1 MPTRGR
7 GCPAR
12 TSGRAPEPT
21 PSYPWEAVPPSPPPK
36 PTSPR
41 PAPAPATPSGS
52 LSAGLK
58 EQLTVQALGLLNEQ
72 VQARIV
78 HYKAELETN
87 AELDAITAQ
96 VVAQLKAMQASAAE
110 EPARRRELAEL
121 QAEQTRTLSRL
132 LERCFGAGESSGF
145 ATSNLKSV
153 GRRMA
158 KLFFESELHEK
169 TNGNKDKTIHF
180 PEQGVFYVLQ
190 RYKNRLHAELEGF
203 SYANDELKRAT
214 AALLS
219 KTEKDLQVAF
229 LSRRSPELNRVMN
242 IYTSVL
248 LRFLTLHLPPHLGE
262 LSGAVVRAA
271 QTASQPNSVGYK
283 IHSESFAAFRR
294 EWEQGFMRLLVG
306 YCGDQ
311 LPAQLAAGD
320 QELREDTIKFFTD
333 PHIFSETAQ
342 VLCDSVYDFLCL
354 EGFLDLPM
362 DWRVSLARS

>member
-1 MPTRGR
+1 MSSEDKQ
-7 GCPAR
+7 AL
-12 TSGRAPEPT
+12 AFE
-21 PSYPWEAVPPSPPPK
+21 
-36 PTSPR
+36 
-41 PAPAPATPSGS
+41 
-52 LSAGLK
+52 
-58 EQLTVQALGLLNEQ
+58 ALGLLNEQ

-78 HYKAELETN
+78 HYKGEMETSP
-87 AELDAITAQ
+87 ELDAITAQ
-96 VVAQLKAMQASAAE
+96 VVAQIKAMQTALSQDDGKREPPEKIEAQHGKLLSGLLQRVFDAE
-110 EPARRRELAEL
+110 
-121 QAEQTRTLSRL
+121 
-132 LERCFGAGESSGF
+132 GKSSF
-145 ATSNLKSV
+145 ATQNLKTI
-153 GRRMA
+153 GRRIA

-169 TNGNKDKTIHF
+169 TKGNKDKTIHF